1 MDNDMTTR
9 SVRQQDFAELRAGL
23 KQFGGGAVMLALRAV
38 ALVVYVLT
46 AMAEPLISS
55 GPIPRPLGRT
65 LLRLSLVLIPR
76 CLRRGCSFGVVLS
89 VLAFGT
95 FVVAVLF
102 GFLLQAPFPHR
113 WEMLFASVGFMLLYG
128 AYLGLLSM
136 LQRFCR
142 AN

>member
-38 ALVVYVLT
+38 ALVVYVLV
-46 AMAEPLISS
+46 ALAEPFI
-55 GPIPRPLGRT
+55 
-65 LLRLSLVLIPR
+65 
-76 CLRRGCSFGVVLS
+76 GVGLS

-95 FVVAVLF
+95 FFVAVLF

-128 AYLGLLSM
+128 AYLGLQSM